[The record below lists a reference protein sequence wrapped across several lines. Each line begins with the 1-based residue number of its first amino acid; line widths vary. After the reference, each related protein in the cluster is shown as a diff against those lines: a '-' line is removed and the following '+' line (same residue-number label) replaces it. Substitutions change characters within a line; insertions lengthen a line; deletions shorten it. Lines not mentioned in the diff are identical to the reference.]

1 MEQQHEKVLLPTY
14 NLIWLS
20 LTVVFEL
27 ALIHTAVVFS
37 LFITYFTTCFLM
49 VFKWMLHNIC
59 IQFFISNFLFS
70 SFYFVSISSFLFSH
84 LLHFQ
89 YTHTHDFF
97 NINFTKKEWNL
108 LLHFVKIF
116 SGNYIKKVVRGNTL
130 SPHPSQMRFFFQCMD
145 YLTVWQ
151 WQWTNIKHHLV
162 LVSVIANRIFSD
174 LSAIWRPCS
183 LASV

>member
-1 MEQQHEKVLLPTY
+1 
-14 NLIWLS
+14 
-20 LTVVFEL
+20 
-27 ALIHTAVVFS
+27 
-37 LFITYFTTCFLM
+37 
-49 VFKWMLHNIC
+49 MLHNIC

-130 SPHPSQMRFFFQCMD
+130 SPHPSQMRFFFSV
-145 YLTVWQ
+145 YGLFNSLTVTMDKYKTSSSFSICYSKQDILWFVSHLKTMLLSFSLVGDYDKHGAGSACAASSSHGVGPNSISTSILCP
-151 WQWTNIKHHLV
+151 WFSSGCDWTWPSFEML
-162 LVSVIANRIFSD
+162 
-174 LSAIWRPCS
+174 P
-183 LASV
+183 